1 MITGALL
8 LTVAVVSIVLGV
20 GGNAIWLGPGVAGL
34 FGSLV
39 VLGPL
44 LAAPVVERSSPSRSP
59 PSRGVSGEIAGR
71 NAATSPKRTALTAG
85 ALAIGL
91 ALLIGVSTLG
101 SSVKTSIR
109 ESIGEQFS
117 GDFAVSTSDSQGFG
131 GLPTTLTDEL
141 NELPEVAGAVGIGV
155 NLVQLLEEGQ
165 PVGKS
170 VLTVDPDRAATLF
183 DLPFTDGG
191 WADLDGNGILMSTD
205 KADRD
210 GLVVGDTVRV
220 IFQNQETRDL
230 TVAGIFDSEDFG
242 NLIVDRALFDGQTT
256 DLFDVQV
263 LVQSADGVSI
273 ENAEAAIRTVTDRYP
288 TSKVQT
294 REEFIDDQSSQVD
307 GFLNFIYALLLM
319 SVFIA
324 VLGIV
329 ITLLLAVYERRREL
343 GLVRAIGMTRPQVRS
358 SIRWEAVITAL
369 LGALMGTVLGLTLG
383 WVVVKALEDQGLN
396 SFSVSITSIAIFVI
410 LSIVVA
416 VLAAWVPARRAANA
430 DILQAIATT

>member
-1 MITGALL
+1 M
-8 LTVAVVSIVLGV
+8 
-20 GGNAIWLGPGVAGL
+20 
-34 FGSLV
+34 
-39 VLGPL
+39 
-44 LAAPVVERSSPSRSP
+44 
-59 PSRGVSGEIAGR
+59 
-71 NAATSPKRTALTAG
+71 
-85 ALAIGL
+85 
-91 ALLIGVSTLG
+91 
-101 SSVKTSIR
+101 
-109 ESIGEQFS
+109 
-117 GDFAVSTSDSQGFG
+117 
-131 GLPTTLTDEL
+131 
-141 NELPEVAGAVGIGV
+141 AGAVGIGV

-170 VLTVDPDRAATLF
+170 VLTVDPERAATLF
-183 DLPFTDGG
+183 DLPFTDGS

-263 LVQSADGVSI
+263 LVQSADAVSTTQ
-273 ENAEAAIRTVTDRYP
+273 AEAAIRTVTDRYP

-396 SFSVSITSIAIFVI
+396 SFSVSIPSIAIFVFA
-410 LSIVVA
+410 SIGVA
-416 VLAAWVPARRAANA
+416 VLAAWFPARRAANA